1 MNFFNKIQLN
11 IVTSA
16 LLILI
21 FTLLTPL
28 YAQDSKTPKYLPEG
42 RVDGANL
49 IGPPPAVGSPE
60 FETQMAI
67 VMWLQ
72 KTRTPEQVE
81 FVKTEL
87 NLNRYAPILG
97 DELFDVDGL
106 ALRQMLAE
114 IITEVK
120 DEYDEIKAHYD
131 LPRPFVVN
139 DKVKPPMG
147 ARPVASYPSGHA
159 TRAVVYARILG
170 EIFPDKKEELM
181 ELGMQIGYGRAIAG
195 VHYPMDVVAG
205 QKLGNAYADVIVE
218 TPAFKEALS
227 KIKSN

>member
-1 MNFFNKIQLN
+1 M
-11 IVTSA
+11 
-16 LLILI
+16 
-21 FTLLTPL
+21 
-28 YAQDSKTPKYLPEG
+28 E
-42 RVDGANL
+42 
-49 IGPPPAVGSPE
+49 PAFPE

-97 DELFDVDGL
+97 DELFDIDGVT
-106 ALRQMLAE
+106 LRQTMAE
-114 IITEVK
+114 IINEVR
-120 DEYDEIKAHYD
+120 DDYDAIKALYD
-131 LPRPFVVN
+131 LPRPFTVN
-139 DKVKPPMG
+139 DNVKPPMD
-147 ARPVASYPSGHA
+147 ARPVGSYPSGHA
-159 TRAVVYARILG
+159 TRAVIYARILG

-181 ELGMQIGYGRAIAG
+181 ELGLQIGYGRAIAG

-205 QKLGNAYADVIVE
+205 QELGNVYADVMIE
-218 TPAFKEALS
+218 SPAFKKALS